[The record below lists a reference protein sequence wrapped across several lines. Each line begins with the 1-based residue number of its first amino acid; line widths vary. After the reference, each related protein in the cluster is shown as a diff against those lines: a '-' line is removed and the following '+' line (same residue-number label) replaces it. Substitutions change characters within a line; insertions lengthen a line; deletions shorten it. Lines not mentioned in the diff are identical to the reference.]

1 MKNHLWFRS
10 VCSGLIGLS
19 SLLVATPIARAADIG
34 APVLEHRQDQPAR
47 ARQPVEKSADLA
59 AQGAAAGTLRS
70 RGPQGPIRTEFS
82 ERESKAGE
90 AMLRND
96 LQMRR
101 YPMHNGAGI
110 P

>member
-1 MKNHLWFRS
+1 MKNYLWFRS
-10 VCSGLIGLS
+10 VCGGLIGLS
-19 SLLVATPIARAADIG
+19 SVLAATPIAQAADIG
-34 APVLEHRQDQPAR
+34 APVLEHRLDQPAR
-47 ARQPVEKSADLA
+47 TKLPVEKPADLA
-59 AQGAAAGTLRS
+59 TQGAAAGTLRS

-82 ERESKAGE
+82 DRESKAGE